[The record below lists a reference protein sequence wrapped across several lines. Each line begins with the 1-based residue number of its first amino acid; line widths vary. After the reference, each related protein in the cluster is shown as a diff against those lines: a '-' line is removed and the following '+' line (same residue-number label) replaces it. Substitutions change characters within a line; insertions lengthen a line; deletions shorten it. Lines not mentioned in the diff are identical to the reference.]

1 MTDRSHYEGWTHEVW
16 LRCRFEETAR
26 WQRQG
31 DENDPTLARV
41 DSGEPVQY
49 CFPDLDANQRE
60 FIKSGFMP
68 GEYEIFCAPFD

>member
-1 MTDRSHYEGWTHEVW
+1 MTDPYEGWTHEVW

-41 DSGEPVQY
+41 DIEGDAITL
-49 CFPDLDANQRE
+49 CFNRKFRVHDE
-60 FIKSGFMP
+60 FECRLLRLKP
-68 GEYEIFCAPFD
+68 G